1 MYGPRSLNLLPSQFV
16 EAASYILTPIR
27 SPWANL
33 FFMIEHMLKKAF
45 LTTFLFLLFAPAVF
59 PNAQPRAAADVVM
72 IMPFENTSGRPE
84 FNWIGES
91 FADALSDLL
100 RVPALSV
107 VTNEE
112 RKIIQQRLKIPL
124 TTLPSLA
131 TSLKLAREGGATLLI
146 AGRYNIAPASAD
158 TAATITV
165 TAKIIRVNEG
175 RFMSEV
181 LDGRMVTRDISLSD
195 ALNNLQT
202 MQGQVAY
209 HILYQRDKALPFSQN
224 QLIEAAN
231 KVPARAFEAYIKGL
245 LTPMAEAPEARENYF
260 KNASRLYSEASSGS
274 TYIEA
279 ELELGHL
286 YLGQRKF
293 SDAVS
298 SFERVIS
305 ASQRCR
311 EKARAENKPA
321 QCSDVA
327 FAEASFYIGVIFWQQ
342 GNYESALAT
351 LRPLTEDLKLTTVY
365 NALGAIA
372 VQAARAEKKN
382 EGKAAALLNEGVD
395 LLKKASDS
403 APENADIRFNY
414 AMALFQM
421 GNTIEAAVQLR
432 SAIVENPRDGE
443 AYYVLAK
450 ALDSLKDPAATDM
463 DNQARRF
470 LTENNRYA
478 NLEKTWLQSKN
489 LNDVGLRVQ
498 QPARRDFVAVV
509 FSRRPNSTNV
519 APVSEADTLLAQA
532 RTLIKNGND
541 DEAMTTLRRVLASEP
556 MSAESYLLLGKIHLR
571 RGDIDQAISSFKT
584 SVFWDNRMI
593 DAHVSLG
600 KIYVEKGDC
609 LQAKNYAASAMEING
624 DYQDAVAL
632 QRLSERCSK

>member
-1 MYGPRSLNLLPSQFV
+1 MMVR
-16 EAASYILTPIR
+16 
-27 SPWANL
+27 
-33 FFMIEHMLKKAF
+33 MLKKAF
-45 LTTFLFLLFAPAVF
+45 LILPAFMFLAS
-59 PNAQPRAAADVVM
+59 AAFSQNPSAAGADVVLVL
-72 IMPFENTSGRPE
+72 PFENTSGKAE
-84 FNWIGES
+84 FNWVGES
-91 FADALSDLL
+91 FADSLSDLL
-100 RVPALSV
+100 KVPTLNVIA
-107 VTNEE
+107 NEE
-112 RKIIQQRLKIPL
+112 RKILQQRLRIPL
-124 TTLPSLA
+124 ATLPSLA
-131 TSLKLAREGGATLLI
+131 TSLKLARESGATLLVS
-146 AGRYNIAPASAD
+146 GRYNIAPASSD
-158 TAATITV
+158 MAATITV

-175 RFMSEV
+175 RFMSEI
-181 LDGRMVTRDISLSD
+181 LDGRQVTRDISLND
-195 ALNNLQT
+195 ALGNLQT

-224 QLIEAAN
+224 QMIEAAN

-245 LTPMAEAPEARENYF
+245 LTPLAEARENF
-260 KNASRLYSEASSGS
+260 FRNASRLYNETFPEG
-274 TYIEA
+274 TYIES

-293 SDAVS
+293 PDAVGA
-298 SFERVIS
+298 FERVIS
-305 ASQRCR
+305 ASQKCR
-311 EKARAENKPA
+311 EKARAENKSP

-351 LRPLTEDLKLTTVY
+351 LRPLTDDLKLTTVY

-372 VQAARAEKKN
+372 VQASRAEKKN
-382 EGKAAALLNEGVD
+382 EGKSAALLNEGIE

-421 GNTIEAAVQLR
+421 GNMTEAAAQLR
-432 SAIVENPRDGE
+432 NAIAENPRDGE
-443 AYYVLAK
+443 AYYLLAK
-450 ALDSLKDPAATDM
+450 ALTELKDPTAADM

-470 LTENNRYA
+470 LTEGNRYA
-478 NLEKTWLQSKN
+478 NLEKTWLQSKT
-489 LNDVGLRVQ
+489 LPEMALRVQ
-498 QPARRDFVAVV
+498 QPVRKDFVAVV
-509 FSRRPNSTNV
+509 FSRRPPTNRV

-532 RTLIKNGND
+532 RALIKGGND

-593 DAHVSLG
+593 EAHVSLG

-609 LQAKNYAASAMEING
+609 LQAKNYAASAIEING
-624 DYQDAVAL
+624 EDQDALAL